1 MVLRPETPRL
11 LSGLPAHLS
20 AELFV
25 GAERMRLS
33 DGQVLFRAG
42 DSGHGCY
49 RVEDGLLKVTIIASS
64 GSERIFAFL
73 GQGAIVGELS
83 MIDGLPRSASVV
95 TVRDSVVSFLSR
107 AAFERFAE
115 RHPELYRS
123 LVSLLAKRLRE
134 TDTLVSAGTFLS
146 LKGRVARTMLDLAE
160 HFGQE
165 VERDRIIIRQKI
177 KQSDLAAMAGIT
189 RENVN
194 RILKEWERR
203 KLVSRRS
210 GYYYLENKR
219 QLESQVK
226 L

>member
-1 MVLRPETPRL
+1 L
-11 LSGLPAHLS
+11 
-20 AELFV
+20 
-25 GAERMRLS
+25 
-33 DGQVLFRAG
+33 Q
-42 DSGHGCY
+42 
-49 RVEDGLLKVTIIASS
+49 
-64 GSERIFAFL
+64 
-73 GQGAIVGELS
+73 
-83 MIDGLPRSASVV
+83 
-95 TVRDSVVSFLSR
+95 
-107 AAFERFAE
+107 

-194 RILKEWERR
+194 RILKDWERR